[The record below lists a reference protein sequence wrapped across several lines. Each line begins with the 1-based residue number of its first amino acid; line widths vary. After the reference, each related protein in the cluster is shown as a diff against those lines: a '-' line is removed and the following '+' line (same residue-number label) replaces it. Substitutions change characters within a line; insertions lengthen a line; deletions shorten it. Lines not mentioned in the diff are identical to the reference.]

1 MSAAGRAGSALSPR
15 AARSAAQVA
24 GDAIGPSLLSFSSG
38 TTVLQIGNWA
48 IGQRVWKWQP
58 VGGRIGLGTSPCSGM
73 RLRFTFGSGIGT
85 ADSSAS
91 V

>member
-1 MSAAGRAGSALSPR
+1 MWPSAPAGLST
-15 AARSAAQVA
+15 
-24 GDAIGPSLLSFSSG
+24 GDCTSHSPFC
-38 TTVLQIGNWA
+38 A

-58 VGGRIGLGTSPCSGM
+58 LGGRIGLGTSPCSGM
-73 RLRFTFGSGIGT
+73 RLRLTCGSGMGT

>member
-1 MSAAGRAGSALSPR
+1 MPVACSPCSSGS
-15 AARSAAQVA
+15 
-24 GDAIGPSLLSFSSG
+24 SLLQS
-38 TTVLQIGNWA
+38 GNWA

-58 VGGRIGLGTSPCSGM
+58 DGGRIGLGTSPCSGM
-73 RLRFTFGSGIGT
+73 RFLLTCGSGIGT